1 MQRLLLLV
9 VAVGVS
15 SFSWA
20 GTARQDAVNRMDNA
34 AQVLH
39 EILAAPDQGIPE
51 EVLEGAR
58 CVAVVPHMLKGGLI
72 IGAKQGKGVATCRT
86 AHGWSAPA
94 FFTVGGG
101 SFGAQIGVEA
111 VDLVM
116 ILNQKGMQRLIAS
129 KFEIGG
135 DASAAAGPVG
145 RHASANTDWKIDTE
159 ILTYSRAKGAFAGA
173 SLEGASVR
181 RDDDST
187 RAIYGSKANTESV
200 LDGHVHVPN
209 SAHTFLN
216 AVGGAQAKAK
226 SKS

>member
-1 MQRLLLLV
+1 MKKLLLFAV
-9 VAVGVS
+9 VFGVTHL
-15 SFSWA
+15 SWA
-20 GTARQDAVNRMDNA
+20 GTAHKDAVDRMDNA

-39 EILAAPDQGIPE
+39 EILGAPDQRIPE
-51 EVLEGAR
+51 EVLESVR
-58 CVAVVPHMLKGGLI
+58 CVAVGQHMSKGGFI
-72 IGAKQGKGVATCRT
+72 IGAKEGKGVATCRT

-187 RAIYGSKANTESV
+187 RDIYGSKANTECV
-200 LDGHVHVPN
+200 LDGQVHV
-209 SAHTFLN
+209 S
-216 AVGGAQAKAK
+216 
-226 SKS
+226 

>member
-1 MQRLLLLV
+1 MKKILLL
-9 VAVGVS
+9 AVLLG
-15 SFSWA
+15 FTNLSWA
-20 GTARQDAVNRMDNA
+20 GSARQDAVDRMDNA
-34 AQVLH
+34 ATVLH
-39 EILAAPDQGIPE
+39 EILAAPDKGIPE
-51 EVLEGAR
+51 EVLEHAK
-58 CVAVVPHMLKGGLI
+58 CIAVVPHMMKGGFI

-86 AHGWSAPA
+86 AEGWSAPA

-101 SFGAQIGVEA
+101 SFGAQIGVES

-116 ILNQKGMQRLIAS
+116 ILNEKGMQRLIAS

-145 RHASANTDWKIDTE
+145 RHASANTDWKLDTE

-173 SLEGASVR
+173 TLEGASVR

-187 RAIYGSKANTESV
+187 RAIYGSKVRTQAV
-200 LDGHVHVPN
+200 LEGRVKVPN

-216 AVGGAQAKAK
+216 AVGGAQAEAK